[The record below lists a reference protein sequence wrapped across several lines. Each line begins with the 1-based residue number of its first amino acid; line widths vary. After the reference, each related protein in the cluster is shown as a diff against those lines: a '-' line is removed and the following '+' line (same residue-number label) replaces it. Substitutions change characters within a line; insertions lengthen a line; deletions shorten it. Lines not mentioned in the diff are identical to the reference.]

1 MFPTILTTRS
11 LFPARTGSFQL
22 RQRPVML
29 PIPALSFT
37 LPSLCDDTRLD
48 CRIYHPECLTDP
60 SMLDTEIRSW
70 RKQAAVV
77 AHPYAPL
84 GGCYDDAVVDVVAGA
99 LLQVGYVVAT
109 FNFRGAQS
117 SAGRTSWSSKPE
129 QADYMSVV
137 GFLAYYVHYLDAPS
151 TVVRRPAV
159 PPAPVLLQAGYSY
172 GATVTTK
179 LPPLD
184 VILSQFASP
193 AIQTAAADIRL
204 RAQHLAEQQNALAA
218 TPLSPRRSL
227 GMRVGGQE
235 DAAPASPSRRRSH
248 SYAHEEGIRKGVK
261 ELLARTRLIHIHRKH
276 HRKLSQEEDGAEQV
290 EQCMQRTEAF
300 TAFRSAYLIV
310 SPPFGILTSLATM
323 TFSNSYSSSPKRPHR
338 SRNRPPEAQD
348 DGNADAGGAIAADDK
363 KLVANPTLAVYGD
376 QDAFLALKK
385 MREWTAYIGNIRGSE
400 FRYIEVSGAGHFWV
414 EDRVMI
420 RLRDA
425 VGAFGFGLL
434 RNQ

>member
-1 MFPTILTTRS
+1 
-11 LFPARTGSFQL
+11 
-22 RQRPVML
+22 ML

-37 LPSLCDDTRLD
+37 LPSLHDDTRLD

-60 SMLDTEIRSW
+60 SILDTEIRSW

-84 GGCYDDAVVDVVAGA
+84 GGCYDDAVVDVVAGT

-151 TVVRRPAV
+151 ATRKHAV
-159 PPAPVLLQAGYSY
+159 LPAPILLQAGYSY

-193 AIQTAAADIRL
+193 AIHTAAADIRL

-218 TPLSPRRSL
+218 APLSPRRSL
-227 GMRVGGQE
+227 GVRVGGQE
-235 DAAPASPSRRRSH
+235 DVTPAPTSPRRRRSH
-248 SYAHEEGIRKGVK
+248 SYPHEEGIRKGVK
-261 ELLARTRLIHIHRKH
+261 ELLAQTRLIHRKH
-276 HRKLSQEEDGAEQV
+276 HRKLSEEEHGMERV
-290 EQCMQRTEAF
+290 EQCMERIEAF
-300 TAFRSAYLIV
+300 TGFCSAYLIV

-323 TFSNSYSSSPKRPHR
+323 TFSSSYSSGPKRHHR
-338 SRNRPPEAQD
+338 SRNHHPDVQD
-348 DGNADAGGAIAADDK
+348 HDIADNEGAIAPDDK
-363 KLVANPTLAVYGD
+363 KLVANPTLAIYGD

-385 MREWTAYIGNIRGSE
+385 MREWTAYLGNTNGSG
-400 FRYIEVSGAGHFWV
+400 FRYIEVSSAGHFWM

-420 RLRDA
+420 NLRDA
-425 VGAFGFGLL
+425 VGTFGFGLL